1 MMAQKGEMFMF
12 CKYCGAKIFDE
23 GKFCP
28 ECGIETQDRRC
39 FRCAKPLP
47 YGARYCDKCGELVA
61 DQHWTWEDVKKP
73 AAKNK
78 FTDKQIYNIYCF
90 IIVIIVVVIALVFGE
105 ELLDT
110 ILYLVG

>member
-73 AAKNK
+73 APK
-78 FTDKQIYNIYCF
+78 KQDSTLTVLWT
-90 IIVIIVVVIALVFGE
+90 IVAILGIAILIVLT
-105 ELLDT
+105 L
-110 ILYLVG
+110 